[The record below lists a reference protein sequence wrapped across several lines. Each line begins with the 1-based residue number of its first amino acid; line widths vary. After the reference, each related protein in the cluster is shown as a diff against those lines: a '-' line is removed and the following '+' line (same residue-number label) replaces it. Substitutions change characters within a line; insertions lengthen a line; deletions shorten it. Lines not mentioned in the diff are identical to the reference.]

1 LMRIQRE
8 LDETKII
15 MASHVDQYLFHS
27 VLWPFVMDDAL
38 MDSLFGWTD
47 IHPDKTCVNNVTM

>member
-1 LMRIQRE
+1 MQVPELKEVLQKYQNPSEADNLMRIQRE

-27 VLWPFVMDDAL
+27 VL
-38 MDSLFGWTD
+38 
-47 IHPDKTCVNNVTM
+47 